1 MKPLLIH
8 IPHASLFI
16 PEEYRKTALIS
27 QEELDE
33 ENLFMC
39 DTGLTELIPEGL
51 KSQTVAFPYS
61 RLYCDVERFRD
72 GSEPMDKYGMGY
84 IYTHS
89 SRGVEMFR
97 PSVEHRDEVGRIYD
111 EHHRKLNEMTDAIL
125 GEHGRCLFID
135 LHSFSDETVNRL
147 FGFTDLPDVCI
158 GTEDDYYSEE
168 VVSAIQDICKF
179 MGLSVAI
186 NYPYRGS
193 LVPSKYY
200 GKGNA
205 GIVSI
210 MLEINKRVLSL
221 RM

>member
-1 MKPLLIH
+1 MEPFPFVLL
-8 IPHASLFI
+8 
-16 PEEYRKTALIS
+16 
-27 QEELDE
+27 DG
-33 ENLFMC
+33 C
-39 DTGLTELIPEGL
+39 V
-51 KSQTVAFPYS
+51 KSEV
-61 RLYCDVERFRD
+61 
-72 GSEPMDKYGMGY
+72 
-84 IYTHS
+84 
-89 SRGVEMFR
+89 
-97 PSVEHRDEVGRIYD
+97 DEVGRIYD

-125 GEHGRCLFID
+125 GEHGRCLIID

-200 GKGNA
+200 RKGNA
-205 GIVSI
+205 SIVSV
-210 MLEINKRVLSL
+210 MLEINKRVLWGG
-221 RM
+221 